1 MLNRLRRALS
11 RKVSIEAMI
20 EVAMWLAIPYLIVG
34 IVWSFATADDVQRI
48 ETELQTRL
56 PAGAELVAFGVTTA
70 LWPVLMIAPEVCT
83 A

>member
-1 MLNRLRRALS
+1 MLNRVRRALS

-34 IVWSFATADDVQRI
+34 VVWSFATADDVQRI
-48 ETELQTRL
+48 ETELQARL
-56 PAGAELVAFGVTTA
+56 PAAAELVAFGITTA

-83 A
+83 T